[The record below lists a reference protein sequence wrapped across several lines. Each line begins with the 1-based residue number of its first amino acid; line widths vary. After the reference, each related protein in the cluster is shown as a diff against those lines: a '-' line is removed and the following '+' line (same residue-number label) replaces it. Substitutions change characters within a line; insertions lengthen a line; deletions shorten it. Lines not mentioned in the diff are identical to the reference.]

1 MITTTEKY
9 VNPFTDFGFKK
20 IFGTEVNQD
29 LLIDFLNELINDKGK
44 ISSVRYLNSNRLGA
58 SVKDRSAIFDIYCE
72 SESGEKFIV
81 EMQRAKQNY
90 FKDRSVF
97 YSTFP
102 IREQAQPGD
111 WNFEL
116 KAVYTVGILDFT
128 FNENKDDSSY
138 YHSEVKLMDTERKT
152 VFYDKLTF
160 VYLELPKFN
169 KAVSELNTH
178 FEKWMYV
185 LKNLSKL
192 QNRPVQ
198 LQERVFERLFRVAEI
213 AKFSRDELA
222 EYEDSLKRYRD
233 MNNVINTAKQDGWK
247 EGKEE
252 GRKEG
257 QEQGRT
263 MTLEATIRRCEQKG
277 MSIDEIADITDLPYD
292 EVKNII
298 DKIRDLRS

>member
-72 SESGEKFIV
+72 SDSGEKFIV

-138 YHSEVKLMDTERKT
+138 YH
-152 VFYDKLTF
+152 
-160 VYLELPKFN
+160 
-169 KAVSELNTH
+169 
-178 FEKWMYV
+178 
-185 LKNLSKL
+185 
-192 QNRPVQ
+192 
-198 LQERVFERLFRVAEI
+198 
-213 AKFSRDELA
+213 
-222 EYEDSLKRYRD
+222 
-233 MNNVINTAKQDGWK
+233 
-247 EGKEE
+247 
-252 GRKEG
+252 
-257 QEQGRT
+257 
-263 MTLEATIRRCEQKG
+263 
-277 MSIDEIADITDLPYD
+277 
-292 EVKNII
+292 
-298 DKIRDLRS
+298 